1 MSPLSPEEFEFLS
14 RNQDKSD
21 TGKALKTPAC
31 GWFVSDADFDGLV
44 SLYGPYWQAEKA
56 WEKHQELEAFAAM
69 VGYAPRLTILPVE
82 GIKPA

>member
-1 MSPLSPEEFEFLS
+1 MSPLPPERVEFLD
-14 RNQDKSD
+14 RNRKQVD
-21 TGKALKTPAC
+21 AVIVPH

-56 WEKHQELEAFAAM
+56 WEKHQELEAFAIAI
-69 VGYAPRLTILPVE
+69 GYAPRVTILPVT